1 MLNSSI
7 LIRDSAFLDID
18 SESCLVIFFVIS
30 EPLNYVHSLV
40 CSGVSCP
47 VHLPQRPSRVRV
59 RPVSEAGSQRATKN
73 PETIFG

>member
-18 SESCLVIFFVIS
+18 SESCLVIFFHFWA
-30 EPLNYVHSLV
+30 LNYVPSSV

-47 VHLPQRPSRVRV
+47 VCLPQRPSRVRV
-59 RPVSEAGSQRATKN
+59 RPVSEAASQRATKN

>member
-7 LIRDSAFLDID
+7 LIRDRAFLDID
-18 SESCLVIFFVIS
+18 SESCLVILFFIF
-30 EPLNYVHSLV
+30 EPLNYVHSSV

-47 VHLPQRPSRVRV
+47 VCLPQRPSRVRV
-59 RPVSEAGSQRATKN
+59 RPVSEAASQRATKN